1 MSWAVEIN
9 LAHFFMQMHDYSHR
23 TLETIQTKDS
33 DKRFSKLF
41 SEAFLTISEGILG
54 RTVIQKTEWDCSG

>member
-1 MSWAVEIN
+1 
-9 LAHFFMQMHDYSHR
+9 MQMHDYSHR